1 MPFTIALLSFDLVW
15 EQPAANRLYL
25 DTQLEAL
32 PAGVDLVVLPEM
44 FSTGFS
50 MNPEK
55 IAELHQD
62 SETLGWMQDWANK
75 KSIAITGSLAIKDQ
89 GQFYNRLYFVEPLNV
104 VHHYDKRHLF
114 GFAGE
119 NKVYT
124 PGADRLVV
132 SYKGVKICPLICYDL
147 RFPVFS
153 RNTENFD
160 LLLYV
165 ANWPKVR
172 ISVWDALLRAR
183 AIENQCFVIGVNRT
197 GFDGSGWEFS
207 GHTQAIDMAGNYL
220 LSPQQTK
227 GCFVVELDLMA
238 RNNFLQQFP
247 FLKDQDAFQWT
258 DK

>member
-1 MPFTIALLSFDLVW
+1 MPFTIALLSFDIIW

-25 DTQLEAL
+25 DVQLAAL

-55 IAELHQD
+55 IAEPHQD
-62 SETLGWMQDWANK
+62 SETLAWMQQWANK
-75 KSIAITGSLAIKDQ
+75 KSIAITGSLAIQDE
-89 GQFYNRLYFVEPLNV
+89 GQFYNRLYFVEPENK
-104 VHHYDKRHLF
+104 VHFYDKRHLF

-119 NKVYT
+119 NKVYSA
-124 PGADRLVV
+124 GSDRLVV
-132 SYKGVKICPLICYDL
+132 HYKGIKICPLICYDL

-153 RNTENFD
+153 RNTEDFD

-172 ISVWDALLRAR
+172 ISAWDALLRAR
-183 AIENQCFVIGVNRT
+183 AIENQCFVAGVNRT
-197 GFDGSGWEFS
+197 GIDNGGWEFP
-207 GHTQAIDMAGNYL
+207 GHTQAIDMAGNDL
-220 LSPQQTK
+220 LPPQRNQ
-227 GCFVVELDLMA
+227 GCFVVELDLLA

-247 FLKDQDAFQWT
+247 FLKDQDAFQCT
-258 DK
+258 NK